1 MIDVLNYTINGYPVL
16 IYTLMFASA
25 GILTYATVYSGASL
39 GLSDSPGAPV
49 AAAPAVASAPVA
61 APEVAPAPAPAPAQ
75 GGRRNRK
82 SKRKQSRSKKN
93 RSKHLRK

>member
-49 AAAPAVASAPVA
+49 AAAPAVASAP
-61 APEVAPAPAPAPAQ
+61 EVAPAPAPAPAQ

-82 SKRKQSRSKKN
+82 SKRNQSRSKKN

>member
-39 GLSDSPGAPV
+39 GLSDSTGAPA
-49 AAAPAVASAPVA
+49 AAAPAVAASPVA
-61 APEVAPAPAPAPAQ
+61 APEVAPAPAQ

>member
-39 GLSDSPGAPV
+39 GLSDSPGAP
-49 AAAPAVASAPVA
+49 AAAPAQAPVA

-93 RSKHLRK
+93 RSKH